1 MTPRQHEKH
10 LEQRRKQERK
20 RAVASSAPATDTLA
34 RLPVSTSASSASF
47 TDPVPSSVLRGVVD
61 VNDDITQ
68 FSGLDNEYDE
78 YDEEIQKEDAQ
89 IAASQRLIDM
99 YKNDL
104 EMADAGDLQVFL
116 AEQRK
121 NSEQGQLERK
131 ALVETAVQTA
141 CEAGNKQRSDQ
152 EQQLSDYMGKRSNAR
167 AMVAAGP
174 INLETSKI
182 AEAKGRKSIIQ
193 AKQKAAVSCCVNL
206 GGYEKGH
213 DAGYND
219 ENDGEYDDGFDED
232 TLPDLPDDETVQT
245 VQFNSYPSNSCDI
258 SIDRMPMDD
267 DEKSKNIKA
276 PKTPCGR
283 INRQPASAVRSS
295 KRLAAKRY
303 ADVAGKPYND
313 AESIY

>member
-34 RLPVSTSASSASF
+34 RLPVSTSVSSASF
-47 TDPVPSSVLRGVVD
+47 ADPVPSSVLRGVVD

-141 CEAGNKQRSDQ
+141 CEAGNKQRSV
-152 EQQLSDYMGKRSNAR
+152 LWM
-167 AMVAAGP
+167 
-174 INLETSKI
+174 
-182 AEAKGRKSIIQ
+182 
-193 AKQKAAVSCCVNL
+193 
-206 GGYEKGH
+206 
-213 DAGYND
+213 
-219 ENDGEYDDGFDED
+219 
-232 TLPDLPDDETVQT
+232 
-245 VQFNSYPSNSCDI
+245 
-258 SIDRMPMDD
+258 
-267 DEKSKNIKA
+267 
-276 PKTPCGR
+276 
-283 INRQPASAVRSS
+283 NRT
-295 KRLAAKRY
+295 LAAQHLTF
-303 ADVAGKPYND
+303 AP
-313 AESIY
+313 